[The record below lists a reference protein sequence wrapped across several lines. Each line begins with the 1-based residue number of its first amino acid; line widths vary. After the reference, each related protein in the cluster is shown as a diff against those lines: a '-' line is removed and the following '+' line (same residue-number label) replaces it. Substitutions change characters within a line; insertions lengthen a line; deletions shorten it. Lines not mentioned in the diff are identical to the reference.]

1 MVLIDR
7 EFELLSLD
15 SAFADSVS
23 GNSRIVLVEGAV
35 GCGKTEI
42 AETVAERAATAGAL
56 VLRGIGSAAE
66 RELPLGVIG
75 QLVNSAPP
83 GTLPEPGAEPEAGR
97 IEAMQAF
104 CTAVHDL
111 AATAP
116 VVVCVDDLHLVD
128 ALSCQYLLHLA
139 RRSRQARILLVLTES
154 AHERGDDPVF
164 GTELLRRP
172 NFTRIRLERL
182 TREAV
187 AQLLARHSDIGADN
201 DADALPDRFFSVSGG
216 NPLLLRALVE
226 EYRVAQR
233 LHPGEPVTAPE
244 AGGAFAQAVLA
255 CLYRCGAATTELAEA
270 VAVLGDHG
278 STDLAARLLGS
289 AGAPVAQGLAAL
301 NAAGLL
307 DGCHFRHPTARATVL
322 DRMDA
327 AARTALHRRAAE
339 LTYRCGAGA
348 PAVAEQ
354 LLAAHHADEPWAV
367 TVLRA
372 AADQLLADGAAE
384 RAASCLELAYE
395 ASADEAQRAEL
406 QTALAAATW
415 RIHPGAAERHLTGP
429 LAALRA
435 DVLPAAAIGRLAR
448 LLTAQGRIDEAAEAL
463 ERLAAAD
470 GDAQRRARP
479 AWGSLRD
486 DPLDGLTAFPR
497 WGAPRARGAQDGAAP
512 AERQAAGHHSPG
524 HHAPAHHTAAHHPGA
539 HHPATHLPGAH
550 VSGVHLPGA
559 HHSGAAPAPAQQHP
573 PAQHPDRQPT
583 RGRSP
588 ASLWTIPEYTR
599 DGAGAEAAE
608 LFLRGAT
615 LADTTLAP
623 IVQALRAVL
632 HTEGPIRA
640 LPWCQVFTE
649 EAARRNSPGW
659 HAVFT
664 ALHAE
669 ALLRQGDLA
678 GAEQHASAAL
688 DLVPE
693 RGGSV
698 FVSGVAATLIRAR
711 TAMGRH
717 DEAAR
722 ELSRPVPEGL
732 AGSFHGLMYLH
743 ARGHYHLATNRFHAA
758 LGDFLDVGRTMKRWG
773 VDRPLLLPW
782 RAGAAEALLQ
792 LGEAHQAA
800 RFVADQLGTRDA
812 VHPWVNGI
820 SLRLRAVS
828 CEPKERQ
835 VLLTKAVD
843 ELRGSGDRLELARAM
858 ADLGQALKELG
869 EPGRANMVNRRAW
882 HLAQE
887 CGAEALREK
896 ILPGHTGAGGAPE
909 DVPTEAAYAELDAK
923 LSESEKRVAML
934 AVHGHTNREIAMK
947 LYITVSTVEQ
957 HLTRVYRKL
966 NITRRQELPM
976 DLQLLST
983 NEMA

>member
-23 GNSRIVLVEGAV
+23 GNARIVLVEGAV

-42 AETVAERAATAGAL
+42 AETIAERAAASGAL

-66 RELPLGVIG
+66 RDLPLGVIG
-75 QLVNSAPP
+75 QLVNGAPP
-83 GTLPEPGAEPEAGR
+83 GTLPELADAPEAAR

-104 CTAVHDL
+104 CAAVHDL
-111 AATAP
+111 AAAAP

-139 RRSRQARILLVLTES
+139 RRSRQARILVVLTES

-182 TREAV
+182 TRDAV
-187 AQLLARHSDIGADN
+187 AQLLAKHSDIGADN
-201 DADALPDRFFSVSGG
+201 DAEGLPDRFFSVSGG

-226 EYRVAQR
+226 EYRVAR
-233 LHPGEPVTAPE
+233 RVHPGEPVAVPE

-255 CLYRCGAATTELAEA
+255 CLYRCGTATTELAEA
-270 VAVLGDHG
+270 VAVLGGHG
-278 STDLAARLLGS
+278 STDLASRL
-289 AGAPVAQGLAAL
+289 AGTAAAPVAQALAAL

-307 DGCHFRHPTARATVL
+307 DGCVFRHPAARAAVL
-322 DRMDA
+322 DRMDPSV
-327 AARTALHRRAAE
+327 RTALHRRAAE

-372 AADQLLADGAAE
+372 AAEQFLADGAAE
-384 RAASCLELAYE
+384 RAAACLELAYE
-395 ASADEAQRAEL
+395 ASADEGRRAEL
-406 QTALAAATW
+406 QTAMAAATW
-415 RIHPGAAERHLTGP
+415 RLHPGAAERHLAGP

-435 DVLPAAAIGRLAR
+435 DVLPVIAIGRLAR
-448 LLTAQGRIDEAAEAL
+448 LLTAQGRVDEAAEAL
-463 ERLAAAD
+463 ERLAAAGD
-470 GDAQRRARP
+470 GDAQRRSRP
-479 AWGSLRD
+479 AWGTLRD

-497 WGAPRARGAQDGAAP
+497 WGLPRARGPQDGAAP
-512 AERQAAGHHSPG
+512 ADRQGAGHHSPAHHPPSHPAGHHTPGLHTPGHHTPG
-524 HHAPAHHTAAHHPGA
+524 HHAPGQ
-539 HHPATHLPGAH
+539 L
-550 VSGVHLPGA
+550 S
-559 HHSGAAPAPAQQHP
+559 PAQQHAP
-573 PAQHPDRQPT
+573 GQHADRQPV

-632 HTEGPIRA
+632 HTEGPVRA

-649 EAARRNSPGW
+649 EAARRGAPGW
-659 HAVFT
+659 NAVFT
-664 ALHAE
+664 AMHAE
-669 ALLRQGDLA
+669 ALFRQGDLA

-698 FVSGVAATLIRAR
+698 FLSGVAATLIRAR

-732 AGSFHGLMYLH
+732 SGSFHGLMYLH
-743 ARGHYHLATNRFHAA
+743 ARGHYHLATSRFHAA

-773 VDRPLLLPW
+773 IDRPLLLPW

-828 CEPKERQ
+828 CEPKEKQ

-896 ILPGHTGAGGAPE
+896 ILPGHTGSGGAPE
-909 DVPTEAAYAELDAK
+909 DVPSEAAYAELDAK